1 MVKLRGFRFKSADL
15 DNATAITIGFFAQ
28 DRNKHC
34 GCAATQ
40 RFAKPL
46 FSMCSIGFLIDFRF
60 FAALLQGFIVHI
72 FNDELIAV
80 CKQFIGKNVVLHFT
94 DVSQLAVQITQSR
107 TQAIIPFAVF
117 PFALLLLPMLPL
129 QPFDCAIRIIILR
142 ICSAARTF
150 HCAKRNSN
158 FIHETFCLRSCRRSK
173 YAKVANIL
181 AAKGD
186 GLCADIYCVCVL
198 SNNGERL
205 MPTFRLGKV
214 RRLLKDGKAK
224 IVKHHPFTIQLLYDS
239 KTNKQPIEI
248 CEDVGYNYIGISV
261 KSESHEYVSAQYDTL
276 QDEKEHH
283 DDCRKMRR
291 ARRNRLRYRK
301 PRFDNRKRSEGWLAP
316 SLKHKKELNVNVVK
330 MYCAV
335 MPITHATVE
344 VGSFDTMLVKAI
356 QEGKAIP
363 EGADYQKG
371 PRYNLA
377 TLREAV
383 FYRDNYVCK
392 VCGRKATEGAI
403 LHMHHM
409 FYWKGRH
416 GNSLNELLTVCEKCH
431 TPANHQKSGKLYGFG
446 EDVKF
451 ADLSGA
457 AFMNT
462 VRWQIV
468 NELYAAFGKP
478 FVTITYGAM
487 TKEKR
492 IALQLEKSHNNDAYA
507 MGEFHPNHRCAFE
520 HYEKVRR
527 NNRILEKFYDSQYI
541 DIRTGEIVTGKEL
554 FNGRINR
561 NHKKDSENLH
571 KYRGKRTYAGHR
583 ALLRKKVNLNPG
595 DLVSLNGE
603 PLVVLGTHTRK
614 NGAVNVEFE
623 TPSKSGRK
631 SASLKK
637 LKIVKAADSIHPA
650 WEKVSQ
656 IIQRKE

>member
-1 MVKLRGFRFKSADL
+1 MS
-15 DNATAITIGFFAQ
+15 T
-28 DRNKHC
+28 
-34 GCAATQ
+34 
-40 RFAKPL
+40 
-46 FSMCSIGFLIDFRF
+46 
-60 FAALLQGFIVHI
+60 
-72 FNDELIAV
+72 
-80 CKQFIGKNVVLHFT
+80 
-94 DVSQLAVQITQSR
+94 
-107 TQAIIPFAVF
+107 
-117 PFALLLLPMLPL
+117 
-129 QPFDCAIRIIILR
+129 
-142 ICSAARTF
+142 
-150 HCAKRNSN
+150 
-158 FIHETFCLRSCRRSK
+158 
-173 YAKVANIL
+173 
-181 AAKGD
+181 
-186 GLCADIYCVCVL
+186 CVCVL
-198 SNNGERL
+198 SNSGERL

-239 KTNKQPIEI
+239 KTNTQPIEI

-261 KSESHEYVSAQYDTL
+261 KSQSHEYVSAQYDTL
-276 QDEKEHH
+276 QDEKACH
-283 DDCRKMRR
+283 DSCRKLRR
-291 ARRNRLRYRK
+291 TRRNRLRYHK
-301 PRFDNRKRSEGWLAP
+301 PRFDNRKRGEGWLAP
-316 SLKHKKELNVNVVK
+316 SLRHKKELNVNVVK

-431 TPANHQKSGKLYGFG
+431 TPANHQKGGKLYGFG
-446 EDVKF
+446 ENVKF

-468 NELYAAFGKP
+468 NELYAAFGKD
-478 FVTITYGAM
+478 FVTVTYGAM

-492 IALQLEKSHNNDAYA
+492 IALHLEKSHNNDAYA
-507 MGEFHPNHRCAFE
+507 MGDYHPAHRCEFG
-520 HYEKVRR
+520 HYQKRCR
-527 NNRILEKFYDSQYI
+527 NNRVLEKFYDATYI
-541 DIRTGEIVTGKEL
+541 DTRTGNKAKGKEL
-554 FNGRINR
+554 FNGRISR

-571 KYRGKRTYAGHR
+571 KYRS
-583 ALLRKKVNLNPG
+583 KKVSKGRRSIRRQRYAIQPYDTVRLESKTYITSGYHNK
-595 DLVSLNGE
+595 
-603 PLVVLGTHTRK
+603 GTRLLIPANEK
-614 NGAVNVEFE
+614 
-623 TPSKSGRK
+623 SKSVAISKVQVVCHAG
-631 SASLKK
+631 
-637 LKIVKAADSIHPA
+637 A
-650 WEKVSQ
+650 WIQ
-656 IIQRKE
+656 II